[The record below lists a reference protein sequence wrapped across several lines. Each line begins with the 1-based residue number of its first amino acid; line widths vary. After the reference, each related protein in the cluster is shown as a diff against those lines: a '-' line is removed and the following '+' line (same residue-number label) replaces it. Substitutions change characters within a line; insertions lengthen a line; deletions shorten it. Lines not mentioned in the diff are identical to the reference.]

1 MKKKILIFIPVYNE
15 EKNIKKII
23 FSIFKNFNNRINILF
38 MDDNSQDKT
47 QQQIRILKKKYKNIF
62 LHTRPKKLG
71 IGSAHKKAFLIAK
84 KKKYKY
90 LVTMDCDGT
99 HNPYYINKLFES
111 QKKKNSEI
119 VTTNRFLVK
128 GSLNSWSTW
137 RKILTWIRHL
147 LIKVV
152 LKINYDSSGAFRL
165 YNLNLI
171 KTKDFLSAKHNGYS
185 FFWESIYLLH
195 IKKYK
200 ISQIPIHLPGRMI
213 GKSKMSFSDVLDALI
228 YLIKIYFTKNAK

>member
-1 MKKKILIFIPVYNE
+1 MASIICIYN
-15 EKNIKKII
+15 
-23 FSIFKNFNNRINILF
+23 R
-38 MDDNSQDKT
+38 
-47 QQQIRILKKKYKNIF
+47 
-62 LHTRPKKLG
+62 
-71 IGSAHKKAFLIAK
+71 
-84 KKKYKY
+84 
-90 LVTMDCDGT
+90 
-99 HNPYYINKLFES
+99 
-111 QKKKNSEI
+111 
-119 VTTNRFLVK
+119 
-128 GSLNSWSTW
+128 STW

-171 KTKDFLSAKHNGYS
+171 KTKDFISAKHNGYS